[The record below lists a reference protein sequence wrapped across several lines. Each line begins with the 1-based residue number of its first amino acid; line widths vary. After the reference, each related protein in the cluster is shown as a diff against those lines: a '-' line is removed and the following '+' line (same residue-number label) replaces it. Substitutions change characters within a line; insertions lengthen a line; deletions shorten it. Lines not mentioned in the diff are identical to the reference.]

1 MLDLQQWPAHS
12 FVMTNVSLSR
22 TGRMRPCALR
32 RQLTTLSVLA
42 LFCLPA
48 CDRSEVALTEGAGP
62 PTVAYGARITFGLN
76 GNSEPLKGFGWSK
89 TEENF
94 TWSEGTTAVLRMR
107 VAATTAPVRLKMKMA
122 ALVKEPELSFQ
133 PVEVDANGQK
143 IAEWHVGD
151 AAEFTTQIPS
161 EITKAGDE
169 LIITFKIPKAT
180 SPKALGVNEDP
191 RILGICC
198 LEMELSKG

>member
-1 MLDLQQWPAHS
+1 MLDLQQGPAHS
-12 FVMTNVSLSR
+12 FAMTKVSLSR
-22 TGRMRPCALR
+22 TGRTRPRALR

-42 LFCLPA
+42 LLCLPA
-48 CDRSEVALTEGAGP
+48 CDRSEVDEGGGI

-89 TEENF
+89 TEEKF

-107 VAATTAPVRLKMKMA
+107 VAATTEPVRLKMKMA

-143 IAEWHVGD
+143 IAEWQVGD
-151 AAEFTTQIPS
+151 AAEFTTKIPGA
-161 EITKAGDE
+161 ITRAGGE
-169 LIITFKIPKAT
+169 LVITFKIPKAT